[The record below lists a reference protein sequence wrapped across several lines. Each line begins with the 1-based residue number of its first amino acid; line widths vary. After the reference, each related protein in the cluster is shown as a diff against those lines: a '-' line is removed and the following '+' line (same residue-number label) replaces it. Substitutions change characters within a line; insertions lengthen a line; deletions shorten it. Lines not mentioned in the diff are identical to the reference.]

1 VMRGLALSGLEL
13 LPPVKTLLARQM
25 MFGQRR

>member
-1 VMRGLALSGLEL
+1 MRGLALSALEL
-13 LPPVKTLLARQM
+13 VPPVKTVLARQM